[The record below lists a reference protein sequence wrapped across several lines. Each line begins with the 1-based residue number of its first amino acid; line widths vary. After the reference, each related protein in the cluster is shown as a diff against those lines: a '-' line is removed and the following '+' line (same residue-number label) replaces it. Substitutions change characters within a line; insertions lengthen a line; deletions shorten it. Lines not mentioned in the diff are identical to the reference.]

1 MISKLGNDLL
11 VEILIRLPNPRCAC
25 RSKVVCKLWRS
36 LISDP
41 CFSRCFLSHHH
52 QRMNKPPPPPPQLL
66 LSDDRESVVLRFL
79 PTPVEEGGYRSLL
92 FAVFDCFK
100 DLLLCGFGELGDRH
114 TNAELARSYLIC
126 NPFTKQWIALPLAPE
141 RPVGGLTEL
150 CARLVCEPLIS
161 DSRLDL
167 GGGYEYR
174 FRVVCIYQDRN
185 SMKLDVFSS
194 DSGKWKKEALLLQEE
209 WQGVEQS
216 GNWKKPKVA
225 NGSPLLKDRMD
236 VGGRRSVLSLD

>member
-11 VEILIRLPNPRCAC
+11 AEILIRLPNPRSAC
-25 RSKVVCKLWRS
+25 QSKVVCKLWRS

-41 CFSRCFLSHHH
+41 CFSRRFLSHH
-52 QRMNKPPPPPPQLL
+52 QRMNKPAPPQLLL

-79 PTPVEEGGYRSLL
+79 PTPHPLKRE
-92 FAVFDCFK
+92 VFDCFK
-100 DLLLCGFGELGDRH
+100 DLLLCGLGEVGDRH
-114 TNAELARSYLIC
+114 SNAELARSYLIC

-141 RPVGGLTEL
+141 RPVGLTEL

-161 DSRLDL
+161 DSLDL

-194 DSGKWKKEALLLQEE
+194 DSGKWNKEALVLQ
-209 WQGVEQS
+209 GCRRH
-216 GNWKKPKVA
+216 
-225 NGSPLLKDRMD
+225 RMID
-236 VGGRRSVLSLD
+236 VGSCNGAFICALS